1 MNFSSEAI
9 DQNMSNGH
17 YQPSMVNGLVW
28 RDEWGMPF
36 EGPLTLLWKIAIA
49 NALTPQELCN
59 FLFHKKLLPQNADG
73 VHGRSLLVTRWMLD
87 SNGEISR
94 LGDVT
99 RHGGLDVFSARW
111 ATILA
116 SDSRIRYCELCMAE
130 GYQSVFCQIDGL
142 LRCPT
147 HGVLLLDNCK
157 SCGSLTPRYALS
169 TLTMSS
175 PFCCHSCGKLYGG
188 VGPSLSSLK
197 FYNSEAAQVNKYDIL
212 NQWFLSL
219 GKLELFWPQ
228 LLSWQCCNEGKSG
241 DKERRTAIFGVLN
254 HLIPVSDNPDYV
266 EEPPNRISI
275 FQANLVTRSVSAPLQ
290 KSRMWNEE
298 LGQRTILY
306 LAIRRRVRRMLKRH
320 HRHCLKS
327 SSSSLHVE
335 WCNEVLY
342 SSERIC
348 PLAFG
353 YQLWRHHFEIDIT
366 LDPREHQK
374 PNGIKLRKEILA
386 WPVDFEV
393 NTKAWGIF
401 TLMSFFSYLQ
411 VAFNWC
417 ERTSALNKLDNNSNR
432 ADFMEVLSEFRVS
445 LSPSYMAWPP
455 RITYFEVKNIFSD
468 DMNMLIIAG
477 PIGKWYDILS
487 KYAECS
493 AYLKCFSE

>member
-9 DQNMSNGH
+9 DRNMSDDH
-17 YQPSMVNGLVW
+17 YQPSMINGLVW
-28 RDEWGMPF
+28 RDEWNMPF

-59 FLFHKKLLPQNADG
+59 LLFHKKLLPQNADG
-73 VHGRSLLVTRWMLD
+73 VHGRSLLVTRWMPD
-87 SNGEISR
+87 SNGEINR
-94 LGDVT
+94 LGDIA
-99 RHGGLDVFSARW
+99 RRGGLDVFSARW

-116 SDSRIRYCELCMAE
+116 SDGRIRYCESCMAE

-147 HGVLLLDNCK
+147 HGALLLDNCK

-175 PFCCHSCGKLYGG
+175 PFCCHSCRKPYGG
-188 VGPSLSSLK
+188 GGNFLSSLK
-197 FYNSEAAQVNKYDIL
+197 FYNTEVAQVNKYDNL

-219 GKLELFWPQ
+219 GKLDLFWPQ
-228 LLSWQCCNEGKSG
+228 LQSWQCCTEGKFG

-254 HLIPVSDNPDYV
+254 CIIPASYNPDCV
-266 EEPPNRISI
+266 EEPPNGISI
-275 FQANLVTRSVSAPLQ
+275 FQTHLMPRSVTAPWQ
-290 KSRMWNEE
+290 KSSILIEE
-298 LGQRTILY
+298 LGLRTTLY
-306 LAIRRRVRRMLKRH
+306 LAIRRRVRRMIKRC

-327 SSSSLHVE
+327 SLLSLHVE
-335 WCNEVLY
+335 WGNEVLL
-342 SSERIC
+342 SSDRVC

-353 YQLWRHHFEIDIT
+353 YHLWRHHFEIDIT
-366 LDPREHQK
+366 LDPRERQN

-401 TLMSFFSYLQ
+401 ALMSFFSYLQ
-411 VAFNWC
+411 VAFDWC
-417 ERTSALNKLDNNSNR
+417 ERNRALNKAGGNLNR
-432 ADFMEVLSEFRVS
+432 ADFMQNLSAFRVS
-445 LSPSYMAWPP
+445 LSPAYLAWSP
-455 RITYFEVKNIFSD
+455 RITYFEVKNSIAE

-477 PIGKWYDILS
+477 PLIKWHELLS
-487 KYAECS
+487 KYDECS
-493 AYLKCFSE
+493 AHLK